1 MPRQLPL
8 ELVLDVLSTA
18 AEVSLSDGCRN
29 VALELARAFS
39 LAYTAVTP
47 ILYRTLT
54 VDEHNYEMV
63 LRIFEDQSPVIIG
76 VLSQPPLQRL
86 CVHVRRVFLEGH
98 KSHLDPNHLRQ
109 LRNLSAIYCASF
121 GHGLFQSDEY
131 QQLARTVKQVYALTT
146 DYPTDLP
153 RSVTHVSFY
162 MQVSGT
168 SEVTEFET
176 LVSSLPPS
184 VTHIALEINMTFELT
199 DGVANEGVANK
210 MLELLED
217 LLARNSTAPV
227 VLRLYSHAAEDGSV
241 KIILDTISRL
251 ASSEARMRV
260 HLWHDER
267 SIDAAQDIPTSRLDA
282 IVARTPWSEASVEL
296 GNMMLQ
302 GPRTLFGQPSRLG
315 GANL

>member
-18 AEVSLSDGCRN
+18 VEVSLSDGRRN
-29 VALELARAFS
+29 VALELARAGS

-63 LRIFEDQSPVIIG
+63 LRIFQDRSPVVIG

-86 CVHVRRVFLEGH
+86 CVHVRRVFLEGEW
-98 KSHLDPNHLRQ
+98 HLDPKHLCQ
-109 LRNLSAIYCASF
+109 FRNLSAIYCASF
-121 GHGLFQSDEY
+121 GHGLFQSDGY

-153 RSVTHVSFY
+153 RSVTHVSLY
-162 MQVSGT
+162 MRVSST
-168 SEVTEFET
+168 FEVTEFET
-176 LVSSLPPS
+176 LVKSLPPS
-184 VTHIALEINMTFELT
+184 VTHIALEINTTFELT

-210 MLELLED
+210 MLELLKD
-217 LLARNSTAPV
+217 LLARNTTAPV
-227 VLRLYSHAAEDGSV
+227 VLRLYSHAAEDGSM
-241 KIILDTISRL
+241 KIVLDTISRL
-251 ASSEARMRV
+251 ESSEARMRV

-267 SIDAAQDIPTSRLDA
+267 SINAAQDIPTSKLDA
-282 IVARTPWSEASVEL
+282 IVGRTPWSEASVKL

-302 GPRTLFGQPSRLG
+302 GPRTLFGQPLG